1 MISNRDENFINRA
14 IEASKSSQMHMKHGC
29 VVVSSNR
36 IVGTGYNSQRTR
48 FRNNFTADSCSCH
61 AEMHALNI
69 AMRNFKG
76 HSRSKKVVQ
85 GSKGRHERCEHQIQ
99 CLCS

>member
-14 IEASKSSQMHMKHGC
+14 NEASKGSQMHMKHGC
-29 VVVSSNR
+29 VDVSNNR
-36 IVGTGYNSQRTR
+36 ILGTGYNSQRTR
-48 FRNNFTADSCSCH
+48 FRDNFTADSCSCH

-85 GSKGRHERCEHQIQ
+85 DSKGRRCEYQIQ